1 MAKYVLGLKEN
12 GKYYVTEGFYHDR
25 PMKKVEITTEAYLTV
40 SSCSMFPS
48 HFFSFS
54 NFVDYRDKI
63 VILEVK
69 AKVSF
74 EKSDNPNYYK
84 VQVKMIREIDNP
96 IEIGVRRELPL
107 TYFVNFINFNMVN
120 SEKEYAYLLPKLV
133 EHKKGPIYG
142 DSIYL
147 LDHNRDLF
155 LRLTKERLDVAL
167 VIYNSSC
174 GRNEKNVKWLLDRID
189 EDTFGYLM
197 NKTYYYEL
205 LFNLKPS
212 RLTESFFNKFIK
224 ADFDSLM
231 HTTTKQEEDGYYEYP
246 RANAEMVFD
255 FLNSGADLSYIDF
268 DGLFEEKSKQFHY
281 CWKEVDYTPKEIDDP
296 NGYDDYDYYDDYAY
310 GYDDDEDG
318 EDYEDEEEYEE
329 PHYFEDERE
338 YELGASRHY
347 LKHLTVKS
355 LPILSLMDEDLL
367 DNVSHELKDLLKLEV

>member
-1 MAKYVLGLKEN
+1 MSKYVLGLKEN
-12 GKYYVTEGFYHDR
+12 GKYYVTEGFYHDN
-25 PMKKVEITTEAYLTV
+25 PMKKIPITTEYYLTI
-40 SSCSMFPS
+40 SSCSLFPS

-54 NFVDYRDKI
+54 NFVDYRDKL

-69 AKVSF
+69 SKVSF

-84 VQVKMIREIDNP
+84 VQVKMVREIDNP
-96 IEIGVRRELPL
+96 IEIAVRRGLDT

-133 EHKKGPIYG
+133 EHEKGPIYG

-205 LFNLKPS
+205 LFKLKPS

-224 ADFDSLM
+224 DDFDSLM

-246 RANAEMVFD
+246 RANAEMVVD

-268 DGLFEEKSKQFHY
+268 DVLFAEKSKQFHY
-281 CWKEVDYTPKEIDDP
+281 SWKDVDYTPVEIDDP
-296 NGYDDYDYYDDYAY
+296 Y
-310 GYDDDEDG
+310 GYDDESYYYDD
-318 EDYEDEEEYEE
+318 DYEYDEDEEEYEE

-367 DNVSHELKDLLKLEV
+367 DNVSHELKELLKLEV

>member
-1 MAKYVLGLKEN
+1 MSKYVLGLKEN
-12 GKYYVTEGFYHDR
+12 GKYYVTEGFYHDN
-25 PMKKVEITTEAYLTV
+25 PMKKIPITTEDYLTI
-40 SSCSMFPS
+40 SSCSLFPGR
-48 HFFSFS
+48 FFSFS
-54 NFVDYRDKI
+54 NFVDYRDKL

-69 AKVSF
+69 SKVSF

-84 VQVKMIREIDNP
+84 VQVKMVREIDNP
-96 IEIGVRRELPL
+96 IEIAVRRGLDL

-120 SEKEYAYLLPKLV
+120 SEKEYEYLLPKLA
-133 EHKKGPIYG
+133 EHEKGPIHG

-167 VIYNSSC
+167 VIYNSQC
-174 GRNEKNVKWLLDRID
+174 GQNEKNVKWLLDRID

-205 LFNLKPS
+205 LFKLKPS

-246 RANAEMVFD
+246 RANAEMVCD

-268 DGLFEEKSKQFHY
+268 DVLFEEKSKQFHY
-281 CWKEVDYTPKEIDDP
+281 CWKDVDYTPKEIDDP
-296 NGYDDYDYYDDYAY
+296 NGYDDYDYDYYDY
-310 GYDDDEDG
+310 GYDDD
-318 EDYEDEEEYEE
+318 YEEEEYEE

-367 DNVSHELKDLLKLEV
+367 DNVSNEVKELLKLEV